1 MELTL
6 HDAQVAYAELLVEIG
21 VVELDAMNDWL
32 TSLTETPIDIAQGVC
47 EAGLISEFELTR
59 RVAAHADLP
68 VASDIELD
76 MYASLNPHIMREL
89 CVELFMVPMS
99 DAREDPFPIALTNP
113 LDEEGLAFICEQVG
127 VSALKIHLAEP
138 SHIYNEIFACY
149 GTEEQW
155 ASHLAELRAEEASAS
170 SEPLREGIHAT
181 GHHPSERSLSHQ
193 SNVDTDDEPVELNV
207 APPQAER
214 EVRSSTLPDWS
225 MHDESERAGYDAL
238 RRTLSV

>member
-21 VVELDAMNDWL
+21 AIELDAMNQWL
-32 TSLTETPIDIAQGVC
+32 TSLTETPVDIAQGVC

-59 RVAAHADLP
+59 RIAAHTGLP
-68 VASDIELD
+68 IASDIELD

-99 DAREDPFPIALTNP
+99 DAPEDPFPVALTNP

-127 VSALKIHLAEP
+127 ASALKIHLAEP

-155 ASHLAELRAEEASAS
+155 AEHLAELQAEGLGPSG
-170 SEPLREGIHAT
+170 EPY
-181 GHHPSERSLSHQ
+181 SERPQAPETLDSDRSKE
-193 SNVDTDDEPVELNV
+193 TARDEPVELDV
-207 APPQAER
+207 EPPGVER
-214 EVRSSTLPDWS
+214 NAGLLTLPDWRA
-225 MHDESERAGYDAL
+225 HDESELESYKAL
-238 RRTLSV
+238 RRVLSS